1 MRELP
6 SLAEPGAAFWTS
18 GADQVL
24 TIAWCAACGCYLH
37 PASTVCP
44 YCFAS
49 PLPRAV
55 AGTATV
61 VAASTNHH
69 AWLPGHVPPYVVAIV
84 ELDAA
89 PSVRL
94 TTNLIDCPTA
104 DDYLGLA
111 VEVRFMQHEDVW
123 LPCFAPR
130 PSARRGAVADPLP
143 LSRRTPPVLTR
154 GDKYEDRVAITGIG
168 QSALGRKLAQSATA
182 LSIDACR
189 AALDDAGLR
198 VADID
203 GLCAYPGSDGLPGIS
218 QGGVRMVEAA
228 LGIQP
233 LWHCGAH
240 EVAGQTGN
248 LQVAML
254 AVASGLCRHV
264 LCFTNFAQA
273 QRPSALARQS
283 GRITGEL
290 AWQLPYG
297 AASPANWIALYA
309 SHYLHRFG
317 VPREALAGIAIA
329 ARQHAARNP
338 QALYQAALSLD
349 DYLAARMIAWPF
361 GLYDCDVPCDGAMA
375 VVISARGASADLRQ
389 PAIWVEAVGS
399 HITEHQS
406 WDQGP
411 LSQQRNVF
419 GPAAHLWSRTCLRA
433 ADVDVAL
440 LYDGFTFNVFSWL
453 EGLGFCAPGEAA
465 QFIDGGARLG
475 PGGALPLNPHGGQLA
490 AGRSNG
496 YGNVLEAVTQLR
508 HQAGARQV
516 AAARVAVVSSG
527 GGIPAGCMLL
537 RND

>member
-168 QSALGRKLAQSATA
+168 QSALGRKLARSATV

-240 EVAGQTGN
+240 EVAGQIGN

-254 AVASGLCRHV
+254 AVASG
-264 LCFTNFAQA
+264 
-273 QRPSALARQS
+273 
-283 GRITGEL
+283 
-290 AWQLPYG
+290 
-297 AASPANWIALYA
+297 
-309 SHYLHRFG
+309 
-317 VPREALAGIAIA
+317 
-329 ARQHAARNP
+329 
-338 QALYQAALSLD
+338 
-349 DYLAARMIAWPF
+349 
-361 GLYDCDVPCDGAMA
+361 
-375 VVISARGASADLRQ
+375 
-389 PAIWVEAVGS
+389 
-399 HITEHQS
+399 
-406 WDQGP
+406 
-411 LSQQRNVF
+411 
-419 GPAAHLWSRTCLRA
+419 
-433 ADVDVAL
+433 
-440 LYDGFTFNVFSWL
+440 
-453 EGLGFCAPGEAA
+453 
-465 QFIDGGARLG
+465 
-475 PGGALPLNPHGGQLA
+475 
-490 AGRSNG
+490 
-496 YGNVLEAVTQLR
+496 
-508 HQAGARQV
+508 
-516 AAARVAVVSSG
+516 
-527 GGIPAGCMLL
+527 
-537 RND
+537 